1 MRSRGSGQVL
11 RHNTF
16 GGEARMYFTTF
27 DPFGR
32 DFQRQFDRLARY
44 ASRQAA
50 VLPLDVVRHDTDVT
64 LRLDVPGIDPEQ
76 LEVSVDRGVL
86 TISGKRE
93 EERTENDKFF
103 VRERTMGTFTRRL
116 RLSENLNADAVEAS
130 YANGVLEVRV
140 PVLEQAK
147 PRKVEV
153 RKVEITKA
161 DDQA

>member
-1 MRSRGSGQVL
+1 
-11 RHNTF
+11 
-16 GGEARMYFTTF
+16 MYFTTF

-50 VLPLDVVRHDTDVT
+50 VLPLDVVRHETDVT

-76 LEVSVDRGVL
+76 LEVTVDRGVL
-86 TISGKRE
+86 SISGKRE

-116 RLSENLNADAVEAS
+116 RLPETLNADAVEAS
-130 YANGVLEVRV
+130 YASGVLEVRI
-140 PVLEQAK
+140 PVIEQAK
-147 PRKVEV
+147 PRKIEV
-153 RKVEITKA
+153 RKVEIAQA
-161 DDQA
+161 DDNQEIAA